1 MARKGDI
8 DSKSVASRVPMEV
21 YLRLQATAS
30 KNKMTLSAYVNELL
44 SKPHY
49 DNGGQLK
56 NVVSAESY
64 SSLKKDHIE
73 LLDRLTKQEKMYQ
86 SLWRD
91 YQKMEEQLKKETE
104 TKEVYHGAFS
114 ETLADL
120 NELKDR
126 FNLRTQI
133 TPPTPPKPEK

>member
-44 SKPHY
+44 STPHY

-56 NVVSAESY
+56 SVVSAELF
-64 SSLKKDHIE
+64 SSLKKEHIE
-73 LLDRLTKQEKMYQ
+73 LLDRFKKQEKMYQ

-91 YQKMEEQLKKETE
+91 YQKLEEKCNKEIEKKT
-104 TKEVYHGAFS
+104 TYKEAFS
-114 ETLADL
+114 ETLAEL

-126 FNLRTQI
+126 FNLRKQI
-133 TPPTPPKPEK
+133 TPPTPPKP